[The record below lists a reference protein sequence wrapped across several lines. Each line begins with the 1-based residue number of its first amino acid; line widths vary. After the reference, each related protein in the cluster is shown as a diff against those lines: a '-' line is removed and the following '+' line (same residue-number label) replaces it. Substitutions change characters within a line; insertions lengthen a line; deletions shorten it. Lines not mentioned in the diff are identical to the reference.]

1 MTLSAPYSFVSLS
14 HEVFLPDEAKLG
26 VPSQDAPVD
35 GGVSG
40 TIDFTLTSDTPLLV
54 GGANDKKGEKTFMK
68 APGDCPVI
76 PGSSLRGMIRNVMEI
91 ATFGKMQ
98 LVDDQRVTVRDL
110 QHGAKEDY
118 RDRMSGAI
126 DGAYAPRSFAGF
138 LKFVD
143 GRPTLFPC
151 EFGRIDHR
159 DLEDLIDR
167 SRLPEVWCGKR
178 KKKYRRTLHETF
190 ETISRCKQKTKDGIS
205 ISQTEARFVE
215 ERFIELGGKLEHND
229 LWVQEADAFHTHH
242 GNKTLVYRRVAK
254 DRDSA
259 ERGTTVSAQKMPGR
273 LVFTGMPSKR
283 KHMEFF
289 FFERR
294 DDLASAI
301 DDKVWRKFLDAH
313 EEQEKESI
321 TWKWR
326 KRALNRG
333 EAIPV
338 FWLGIRDERSISVE
352 HLGLAMMFKL
362 PADNSIHDMIGRE
375 SPHLDDPRPDLA
387 TRLFGRIADTTKET
401 GMAATQPGFKTRLS
415 FGWATLTTPREQY
428 SELEKRTP
436 RARPK
441 PGYVPSYVL
450 QRDLQ
455 ANGQL
460 GRIGMRDEGPIYAP
474 YRSYMNKKDGQAD
487 RIRGWKRYPARPV
500 PDEAPVP
507 DVPEGA
513 EGNAAILRPIQA
525 QQGELTFKGKIRF
538 HNLHPA
544 ELGALL
550 WVLTWGGN
558 SGLVHSL
565 GSGRDFGWGQVR
577 FRIGGISYAY
587 GPPSTDPVMEFRQMM
602 DEWAGRAW
610 EDLREVRQLKAMA
623 SPAIGAEQM
632 AELQQIKLTVGE
644 KDESPFVRAKRSGK
658 ALPEYPMWRDGKPE
672 PAPFRSPVTIP
683 STASTRKAFY
693 FGEPVQILR
702 QEGDKAWI
710 RYEGDEDGEPE
721 RVFLK
726 DLTFR

>member
-1 MTLSAPYSFVSLS
+1 MTLSAPYSFVPLS
-14 HEVFLPDEAKLG
+14 QKVFLPDEAKLG
-26 VPSQDAPVD
+26 VPSQDAPVE

-40 TIDFTLTSDTPLLV
+40 TIAFTLTSDTPLLV

-118 RDRMSGAI
+118 RDRMSGTI

-143 GRPTLFPC
+143 GRPTLFSC

-167 SRLPEVWCGKR
+167 SRLPKVEVDDAGTMRR
-178 KKKYRRTLHETF
+178 KTLHEVF
-190 ETISRCKQKTKDGIS
+190 ETISDGDSPAENGIA
-205 ISQTEARFVE
+205 ITQTEARFVE
-215 ERFIELGGKLEHND
+215 GRFLELGGKLEHKD
-229 LWVQEADAFHTHH
+229 LWVQTGRAHH
-242 GNKTLVYRRVAK
+242 LHRDDKKLAYRRVAASME
-254 DRDSA
+254 SA
-259 ERGTTVSAQKMPGR
+259 TRETNMPAQKIPGR
-273 LVFTGMPSKR
+273 LVFTGMPSDK

-289 FFERR
+289 FFGRR
-294 DDLASAI
+294 DDLACEISET
-301 DDKVWRKFLDAH
+301 VWRKFLNAH

-326 KRALNRG
+326 KLALNRG

-375 SPHLDDPRPDLA
+375 SPHLDEPRPDLA

-415 FGWATLTTPREQY
+415 FSWAILTTPREQY

-441 PGYVPSYVL
+441 PGYVPSYVR

-460 GRIGMRDEGPIYAP
+460 RQIGMRKKKPIYAP

-500 PDEAPVP
+500 PEGAPVP

-513 EGNAAILRPIQA
+513 EGNAVILRPIQA
-525 QQGELTFKGKIRF
+525 RQGELTFKGKIRF

-558 SGLVHSL
+558 SELVHSL

-632 AELQQIKLTVGE
+632 AELQQMKLTVGE
-644 KDESPFVRAKRSGK
+644 KDESPFVRAKRSGQ

-672 PAPFRSPVTIP
+672 PAPFRSPVTNP
-683 STASTRKAFY
+683 SNTSTRKAFY

-721 RVFLK
+721 RVLLK
-726 DLTFR
+726 HLTFR